1 MAYNYLL
8 PAPDMQQIDLTN
20 NMIWRRLNDLNLLF
34 DAIDVFKPVTVKTYA
49 QKKGVTVQSVYK
61 QIKRNTICHFT
72 IDGVIFIID

>member
-1 MAYNYLL
+1 MKHIVLQE
-8 PAPDMQQIDLTN
+8 DEIVV
-20 NMIWRRLNDLNLLF
+20 RFKDLNLLF